1 MNPFSQHQIMTVE
14 ATSERIKSG
23 RVLVIAGDPSLLATL
38 PKGNWIGGTTAY
50 FMDDTGGQENQTSLF
65 VTDFT
70 DVLIGFQIVA
80 YDETEILSTMLTDR
94 YENGFS
100 FVLLPCFSSIL
111 QTYALESR
119 NAAALFDRPI
129 VGWITG
135 GQLDELDEHPPTT
148 WLGTTGAVYP
158 NHGVVLHG
166 QLADSHYAQIDIIN
180 IFQQDTG
187 DVFSFEEDAFS
198 FKECLIN
205 GERKNLAVYYKE
217 QQIDTH
223 LPLVGDYAGAA
234 INSSLLAIHEEIQQ
248 VDLYAPLL
256 RGVEYRVARPMNDWY
271 ATFIKALPEET
282 TGLAFSC
289 NCILNYVYMDMQD
302 KCSGQFVGPF
312 TFGEIAYILVNQT
325 IVVLSIHAH

>member
-14 ATSERIKSG
+14 ATSQLIESG
-23 RVLVIAGDPSLLATL
+23 RVLVIAGDPSLFATL

-50 FMDDTGGQENQTSLF
+50 FMDHTGGQVNQTNLF

-70 DVLIGFQIVA
+70 DVLTDFYMVA
-80 YDETEILSTMLTDR
+80 YDETEILTKMLDDR

-100 FVLLPCFSSIL
+100 FVLLPGFSSIL

-119 NAAALFDRPI
+119 NADTLFDRPV
-129 VGWITG
+129 VGWVTG
-135 GQLDELDEHPPTT
+135 GHFDEVGEHPSTT
-148 WLGTTGAVYP
+148 WLGTTGTVYS

-166 QLADSHYAQIDIIN
+166 KLADSYYAQIDIVN
-180 IFQQDTG
+180 IFQQNIG

-205 GERKNLAVYYKE
+205 GERKNLAAYYKE
-217 QQIDTH
+217 QQIDTR
-223 LPLVGDYAGAA
+223 LPLVADYAGTS
-234 INSSLLAIHEEIQQ
+234 INSSLLGIQEEGQQ
-248 VDLYAPLL
+248 VDFYAPLL
-256 RGVEYRVARPMNDWY
+256 RGVEYRLAQPMNDWY
-271 ATFIKALPEET
+271 ATFTKALPKET

-289 NCILNYVYMDMQD
+289 NCILNYVYLDMQD
-302 KCSGQFVGPF
+302 KYSGKFVGPF

-325 IVVLSIHAH
+325 MVTLSIHAH